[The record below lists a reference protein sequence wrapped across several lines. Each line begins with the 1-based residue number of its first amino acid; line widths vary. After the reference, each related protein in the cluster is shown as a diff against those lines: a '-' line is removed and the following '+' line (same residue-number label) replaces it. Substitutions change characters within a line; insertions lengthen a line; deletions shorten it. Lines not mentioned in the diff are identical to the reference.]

1 MKKIILSTLLA
12 LFLAGSAFAKTP
24 PEVLK
29 PYKAYMAALEA
40 GQQDKALKHSRLAWE
55 AAETLIGDSSTTGNL
70 AQNYADLQSYKDF
83 DEAIRAYKRAVALAV
98 EETEDDKSIK
108 LERLIKLSEMY
119 IATPDYKK
127 AKKYVAEAKA
137 LIQST
142 NLQRSTF
149 GGEIK
154 VLSGWLAGTG
164 RGRNTKRALSEF
176 DEAIE
181 IFKSPSEEYDSVF
194 PYLVHIY
201 KGDVLRNSGKPIQA
215 ALEYQIIMQNLKG
228 TLSENHPFVRTAL
241 NKWLFMRQKINENG
255 KTEDALRAGVC
266 KCWPYD
272 EVSSN
277 TSLPIKR
284 ERVKMHSSMRKSG
297 HASFKFDLNEAGS
310 PINIEV
316 VNATDKVF
324 IRPSRVALKK
334 WKYEP
339 LSADHTAKSRK
350 GLVTIFRFNVH
361 DFMSGKLIADP
372 KVIADLKNNADVRPG
387 HH

>member
-1 MKKIILSTLLA
+1 MRRISLSILLIFS
-12 LFLAGSAFAKTP
+12 LAGTAFAKTP

-29 PYKAYMAALEA
+29 PYKAYMAALET
-40 GQQDKALKHSRLAWE
+40 GDKDKALKNARLAWE
-55 AAETLIGDSSTTGNL
+55 TAETLIGDSSTTGNL
-70 AQNYADLQSYKDF
+70 AQNYADLQRYKDF
-83 DEAIRAYKRAVALAV
+83 DEAIRSYERAVVLAT
-98 EETEDDKSIK
+98 EDTEDDKSIK

-119 IATPDYKK
+119 IATPKYKK
-127 AKKYVAEAKA
+127 AKKYVGEAET

-149 GGEIK
+149 DGEIK

-181 IFKSPSEEYDSVF
+181 IFKFPSEEYDSVF

-201 KGDVLRNSGKPIQA
+201 KGDVLRNSGKPIEA
-215 ALEYQIIMQNLKG
+215 ALEYQIIMQNLEG
-228 TLSENHPFVRTAL
+228 SLNENHPFVRTAL
-241 NKWLFMRQKINENG
+241 NKWLFVRQEINQNG
-255 KTEDALRAGVC
+255 KTEEALSAGVC

-284 ERVKMHSSMRKSG
+284 VAAKAHSSMRKSG
-297 HASFKFDLNEAGS
+297 YVSFKFDLNEDGS
-310 PINIEV
+310 PVNIEV

-339 LSADHTAKSRK
+339 LRADHTSNSRN
-350 GLVTIFRFNVH
+350 GLVTTFRFNIH
-361 DFMSGKLIADP
+361 DFMSGRLISGSKL
-372 KVIADLKNNADVRPG
+372 VSDLKKNADIQPG